1 MPIISDK
8 HVVNISF
15 KHVDSH
21 PDGNESITDV
31 NAYLEDGVMQVKL
44 KNGNKQI
51 VVTANALKEICDYI
65 SQANSSNSISKTIDS
80 KNTHTMSQKT
90 SHRNSLEGTIFNLVN
105 TSENATPNQ
114 EGGEFASSSRA
125 KNYAS
130 PTLIAAS
137 SAVSPISSI
146 ANNEP
151 SVVISKL
158 SLSAGEVSDTSTK
171 KIRRKNSLNLGRD
184 DSLDD
189 DGRFVIDLTD
199 EKE

>member
-15 KHVDSH
+15 KHVDSNS
-21 PDGNESITDV
+21 DGNESVTDV

-44 KNGNKQI
+44 KNGTKQI
-51 VVTANALKEICDYI
+51 IVTANALKEICDYI
-65 SQANSSNSISKTIDS
+65 SQANSSNSISNTIES
-80 KNTHTMSQKT
+80 KHAGAMS
-90 SHRNSLEGTIFNLVN
+90 SRVPHRNSLESTIFSSVN
-105 TSENATPNQ
+105 TSDNALPNQ
-114 EGGEFASSSRA
+114 EGVDFASSNRS

-137 SAVSPISSI
+137 SAVSPVSGIS
-146 ANNEP
+146 NNEP

-158 SLSAGEVSDTSTK
+158 SLSAGEETNVGIK
-171 KIRRKNSLNLGRD
+171 KIRRKNSLNLGKD